1 MFGKKF
7 SDLVSFKDTPLYN
20 AIEPFFKDLNL
31 DRVALGEVYTMN
43 SGIAPLYQE
52 QEQNYY
58 DINQV
63 YVGNILK
70 IPPTVPNYWFRIRDQ
85 ESSLRIEWGQTHF
98 EC

>member
-1 MFGKKF
+1 MQSHFYLRK
-7 SDLVSFKDTPLYN
+7 STY
-20 AIEPFFKDLNL
+20 FKDLNL

-63 YVGNILK
+63 HVDNRLNILK
-70 IPPTVPNYWFRIRDQ
+70 TQLTVPDYWFRIRDQ
-85 ESSLRIEWGQTHF
+85 ESSLKIERGQAHYDR
-98 EC
+98 